1 MIEGGIRP
9 EDQDRIESQQSP
21 ISVINAGDAVS
32 DGGNYYENLP
42 HGSGPA
48 DGSNKSSTLTMARVQ
63 SEMVSSNEKTK
74 LSNSY
79 GANRNRLKAK
89 LHLEIDTR
97 DEVLYPQDTRRMA
110 RMNSMSFKSEDCF
123 QNPAQATNQ
132 DDKQSTVTANV

>member
-1 MIEGGIRP
+1 M
-9 EDQDRIESQQSP
+9 D
-21 ISVINAGDAVS
+21 
-32 DGGNYYENLP
+32 NYYENVP
-42 HGSGPA
+42 HGTAPA

-79 GANRNRLKAK
+79 GSNRNRLKAK

-123 QNPAQATNQ
+123 
-132 DDKQSTVTANV
+132 